1 MLQKKYRSIIVSINN
16 PFTAIYTLEFKSLGS
31 KYKYHPGQ
39 FLHIAIDADY
49 DGTSQWPDSRCFSMQ
64 SNPNEETIRITYAV
78 KGEFTRQ
85 MEEQLKG
92 GSEVWLKLPYG
103 DLFTQPHNKINTVF
117 IAGGTG
123 ITPFLS
129 LFTHESFIEYIN
141 PKIYL
146 GFRSK
151 EHHIYHDELN
161 RMNQIREIR
170 KNSCNSEECNSSQF
184 VKSYNEDT
192 DGIIDISQIFLDNGT
207 SSNYFISGP
216 PAMIKAFKQILID
229 KGVPANNVLTDDWE

>member
-1 MLQKKYRSIIVSINN
+1 MLAKKYRSIIVSINN
-16 PFTAIYTLEFKSLGS
+16 PFTGIYTLEFKSLGS
-31 KYKYHPGQ
+31 KYKYHSGQ

-78 KGEFTRQ
+78 KGDFTKQ
-85 MEEQLKG
+85 MEKQLSVD
-92 GSEVWLKLPYG
+92 SEVWLKLPYG
-103 DLFTQPHNKINTVF
+103 DLFTQLHNKTNTIF

-129 LFTHESFIEYIN
+129 LFTHESFNEYIN

-146 GFRSK
+146 GFRSN
-151 EHHIYHDELN
+151 EFNIYQGELD
-161 RMNQIREIR
+161 R
-170 KNSCNSEECNSSQF
+170 SCNSSSF
-184 VKSYNEDT
+184 VKYFFEDT
-192 DGIIDISQIFLDNGT
+192 DGVIDISQIFLDNGI

-216 PAMIKAFKQILID
+216 PAMIKAFKQSLIT
-229 KGVPANNVLTDDWE
+229 KGVSTSNILTDDWE